1 MNNCNYNKLN
11 LINVCSLNDFPF
23 IEQDFDS
30 LTVYGIIC
38 QMAGEINKLIL
49 QVNKNTEDL
58 SNIDINFDNIN
69 NSISNINQEIENLK
83 ADMTK
88 LSTDINNKVDAKL
101 ENQYSRVVQLMSDYQ
116 TIFNSELKTLRSDLE
131 EEIKNIELGNV
142 IAYDPTTGEY
152 SNVSLVIQNVY
163 DALRN
168 NAITVNEFEALNLT
182 AEGFDNKEISAYNF
196 DVNGKT
202 FLQ

>member
-1 MNNCNYNKLN
+1 MNNCNCNKLN
-11 LINVCSLNDFPF
+11 LINICSLNDFPF

-38 QMAGEINKLIL
+38 QMAGEINKLIV

-88 LSTDINNKVDAKL
+88 LSTDINNQVDAKL

-116 TIFNSELKTLRSDLE
+116 TIFNNELKTLRSDLE

-152 SNVSLVIQNVY
+152 SNVSIVIQNVY

-168 NAITVNEFEALNLT
+168 NAITVNEFEALDLT
-182 AEGFDNKEISAYNF
+182 AEEFDNKEISAYNF

>member
-1 MNNCNYNKLN
+1 MNNCNCNKLN

-58 SNIDINFDNIN
+58 SNININFDNIN
-69 NSISNINQEIENLK
+69 NAISNINQEIENLK
-83 ADMTK
+83 ADMLK
-88 LSTDINNKVDAKL
+88 LSTDINKQVDAKL

-116 TIFNSELKTLRSDLE
+116 TIFNNELKTLRSDLE

-152 SNVSLVIQNVY
+152 SNVSIVIQNVY

-196 DVNGKT
+196 DVNSKT

>member
-1 MNNCNYNKLN
+1 MNNCNCNKLN

-58 SNIDINFDNIN
+58 SNININFDNIN
-69 NSISNINQEIENLK
+69 NAISNINQEIENLK
-83 ADMTK
+83 SDMIK
-88 LSTDINNKVDAKL
+88 LSTDINNQVDTKL
-101 ENQYSRVVQLMSDYQ
+101 ENQYSRVVQLMNDYQ
-116 TIFNSELKTLRSDLE
+116 TIFNNELKTLRSDLE

-152 SNVSLVIQNVY
+152 NNVSLVIQNVY

-182 AEGFDNKEISAYNF
+182 ANGFDNKEISAYNF
-196 DVNGKT
+196 DVNGKI

>member
-1 MNNCNYNKLN
+1 MNNCNCNKLN

-30 LTVYGIIC
+30 LTAYGIIC

-58 SNIDINFDNIN
+58 SNININFDNIN
-69 NSISNINQEIENLK
+69 NAISNINQEIENLK

-88 LSTDINNKVDAKL
+88 LSTDINNQVDTKL

-116 TIFNSELKTLRSDLE
+116 TIFNNELKTLRSDLE

-196 DVNGKT
+196 DVNGKI